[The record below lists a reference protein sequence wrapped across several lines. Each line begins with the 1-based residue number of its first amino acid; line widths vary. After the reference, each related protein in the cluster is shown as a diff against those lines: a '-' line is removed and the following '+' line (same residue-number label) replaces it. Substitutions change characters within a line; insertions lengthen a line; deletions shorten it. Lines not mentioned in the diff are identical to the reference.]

1 MGHYLN
7 WLVQR
12 FRKLKIPDQ
21 QYYLW
26 TSSRF
31 CGTLSEW
38 LKKLRNCALP
48 DFDDDRMLEA
58 KSSEGGISRE
68 EVMQRSLLWGEIRD
82 LVSRHRLCII
92 GFSCCLAWLYTAMF
106 SCALVPQDY
115 ALFSSDTFWS
125 VSALAEACM
134 AAFVFVRFRW
144 RMVPSAFV
152 VACSLLTALGTI
164 VIRFGFYDSDR
175 YVLFYCIGAV
185 LAGLG
190 FAVLVI
196 AWNGRLSALVEEGIE
211 IVVPSAF
218 ALSFVIYFALF
229 ALKGS
234 VAVYPIAA
242 LPVVSA
248 YILVRAR
255 KGAESQDAVESAKS
269 IGAAGHADA
278 SSRGIKLGAAK
289 VAVLFFVAWFS
300 FGFFRIF
307 AAPDFVSDRTLYYLV
322 PFSVALITAFCI
334 LIFNMKHAH
343 VLSISSAFRWVFA
356 LACLGYAVIYI
367 DVRNDALKL
376 AGYAF
381 NFTCMFSVQICTF
394 IVFPKLAR
402 KTGLPIQGIISGLLV
417 AEGVG
422 IFAGV
427 WVAKEVY
434 VLSGGAIPPAW
445 CFFVLAVLVAA
456 GMVVGF
462 SPEKRLDLPLKQAFD
477 DGSAA
482 TACQRKRDVR
492 PHKTIDTLGERYGF
506 SPRECE
512 IGSLL
517 LGGYSRP
524 RIRDELYISLNTV
537 NAHVKSIYTKA
548 GVHSMQEF
556 LLLARHVELGEGEM
570 AERDFEEREAGK
582 SETENQR

>member
-1 MGHYLN
+1 
-7 WLVQR
+7 
-12 FRKLKIPDQ
+12 
-21 QYYLW
+21 
-26 TSSRF
+26 
-31 CGTLSEW
+31 
-38 LKKLRNCALP
+38 
-48 DFDDDRMLEA
+48 
-58 KSSEGGISRE
+58 
-68 EVMQRSLLWGEIRD
+68 MQRSLLWGEIRD
-82 LVSRHRLCII
+82 LVARHRLCIV

-106 SCALVPQDY
+106 SCALVSQDY

-125 VSALAEACM
+125 VSAFAEACM

-144 RMVPSAFV
+144 QAVPSAFV
-152 VACSLLTALGTI
+152 VACSLLTALGTF
-164 VIRFGFYDSDR
+164 VIRFGFFDADR
-175 YVLFYCIGAV
+175 YVLFYCIGAAF
-185 LAGLG
+185 AGLG

-196 AWNGRLSALVEEGIE
+196 AWNGRLSTLVEEGIE

-229 ALKGS
+229 ALKGA
-234 VAVYPIAA
+234 VALYPIAA
-242 LPVVSA
+242 LPVASA
-248 YILVRAR
+248 GILVRAR
-255 KGAESQDAVESAKS
+255 KKADPQGSGESAVAMAS
-269 IGAAGHADA
+269 AAYADA
-278 SSRGIKLGAAK
+278 APQGIKLGAAK
-289 VAVLFFVAWFS
+289 VTALFFAAWFS
-300 FGFFRIF
+300 FGFFRIV

-334 LIFNMKHAH
+334 LVFNMKHAH
-343 VLSISSAFRWVFA
+343 VFSISSAFRWVFA

-422 IFAGV
+422 TFSGV

-434 VLSGGAIPPAW
+434 ALGGGSIPPAW
-445 CFFVLAVLVAA
+445 CFFVLAMLVAA

-462 SPEKRLDLPLKQAFD
+462 SPEKHMSLPLKQPFGG
-477 DGSAA
+477 DGVPSAY
-482 TACQRKRDVR
+482 QGKRDVR
-492 PHKTIDTLGERYGF
+492 PHETITVLGDRYGF

-512 IGSLL
+512 IGALL
-517 LGGYSRP
+517 LEGYSRP

-548 GVHSMQEF
+548 EVHSMQEF
-556 LLLARHVELGEGEM
+556 LLLARHVELSGGDTVGRDREGREM
-570 AERDFEEREAGK
+570 GDF
-582 SETENQR
+582 